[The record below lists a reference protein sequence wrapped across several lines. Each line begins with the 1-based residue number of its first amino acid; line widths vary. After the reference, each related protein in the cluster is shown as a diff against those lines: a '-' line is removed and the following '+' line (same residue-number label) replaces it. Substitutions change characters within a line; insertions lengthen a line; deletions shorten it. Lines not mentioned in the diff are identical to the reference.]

1 MGLQCVE
8 LGVEEGHVE
17 PHKPAKEACD
27 LEAVG
32 GDFEGLEIEQGA
44 GLGREDAHAHYRAR
58 DDHRGEDDEAQ
69 HARRP
74 REANLRQQ
82 LVEDDG
88 VDDAAEGAAGGRDAD
103 GHADARAEVRAQDG
117 DGGDEQR
124 ARADADAERLRE
136 KDLPVRRAQGEHH
149 LPEDEHEGAE
159 QQELAEVARVVDG
172 ACQRADFEE
181 EEGLDAADPGDA
193 GGRGG
198 GEKCGFV
205 VCLVGA
211 KSI

>member
-1 MGLQCVE
+1 MQRVE
-8 LGVEEGHVE
+8 LGVEEGHIQ
-17 PHKPAKEACD
+17 PHEAAEEAGD

-32 GDFEGLEIEQGA
+32 GDFEGLEVEKGA
-44 GLGREDAHAHYRAR
+44 GLAGEDAHAHYRAR
-58 DDHRGEDDEAQ
+58 DDHGGEDDEAQ
-69 HARRP
+69 HAGGP
-74 REANLRQQ
+74 CEADLRQQ

-88 VDDAAEGAAGGRDAD
+88 VDDAAEGGAGGRDAD
-103 GHADARAEVRAQDG
+103 GHADARAEVRAQNG

-136 KDLPVRRAQGEHH
+136 EDLPVRRAQGEHH
-149 LPEDEHEGAE
+149 LPEHEHEGAE

-181 EEGLDAADPGDA
+181 EEGLNAADPGDA
-193 GGRGG
+193 GGGGG
-198 GEKCGFV
+198 GEECGLV
-205 VCLVGA
+205 VGLVGA